1 MQSSSTLM
9 RISGLI
15 SEVKKSP
22 LINDYENIVYT
33 EDRAQ
38 AKRDV
43 GKKVWFIP
51 NTFVRGLRISTIPGK
66 LDYYYYS
73 HLNSIRDRQQKT
85 YRFLSRL
92 CLLRGVGVKRNLLKL
107 VNFQTKVCCFKLLL
121 EGKLAV
127 TETVNNLLE
136 SFEKQMT

>member
-22 LINDYENIVYT
+22 LINDSENIAYT
-33 EDRAQ
+33 EDRVQ

-43 GKKVWFIP
+43 GKQVWFIP
-51 NTFVRGLRISTIPGK
+51 NTFVRGLRISAISGK
-66 LDYYYYS
+66 LDYYYS

-85 YRFLSRL
+85 FTFLSRL
-92 CLLRGVGVKRNLLKL
+92 C
-107 VNFQTKVCCFKLLL
+107 
-121 EGKLAV
+121 
-127 TETVNNLLE
+127 
-136 SFEKQMT
+136 

>member
-51 NTFVRGLRISTIPGK
+51 NTFVRGLRISTISGK

-85 YRFLSRL
+85 FRFLSRL
-92 CLLRGVGVKRNLLKL
+92 C
-107 VNFQTKVCCFKLLL
+107 
-121 EGKLAV
+121 
-127 TETVNNLLE
+127 
-136 SFEKQMT
+136 